1 MITPTVH
8 LICNA
13 HLDPAW
19 QWDWQSGAAEALSTF
34 RTAAD
39 LCEEFPDFI
48 FCHNEALL
56 YQWVEEFEPA
66 LFERI
71 RKLVQAGRWHIM
83 GGWYLQPDCNLP
95 SGESIVRQILLGKSY
110 FKEKFGVDVT
120 TAMNVD
126 SFGHSRGLVQILAR
140 SGYDSYLIGRPDTF
154 RGQAFEGEEFV
165 WQGFDGSEVL
175 VKRIRRGYGTRV
187 DAAMPALAEWL
198 KNQPPFACEGFCWGV
213 GDHGGGASRKDLLEL
228 EQFIRSRPDLA
239 IKHSTPQALFNEL
252 AKRRAGLPRF
262 AHELNPFACGC
273 YTSMVRLKQKHR
285 RLENEI
291 FSLEKMAAAATVQG
305 LQGWPAA
312 AFEEALRA
320 LLLSQFHDMLPGS
333 GIQDVEEY
341 TLQLLDHGLE
351 LMGREKLRSF
361 FALCSGQEPATAGNP
376 PVLVYNPHPYP
387 VDELVECEFH
397 LHDFNW
403 RGTFFDA
410 ELFARDGRPFPH
422 QIERERANATLD
434 WGKRLVFAARLAPGM
449 NRFDTRLKELPAKP
463 AVELRPAKGMIHF
476 QGADLEA
483 RISTRT
489 GLLESLRIGGH
500 DVLGRN
506 AFQPLVLAD
515 YPNAWVLV
523 GNDRAG
529 KVIGRFKLLD
539 KAASTAFA
547 AVPKPL
553 PPVRIIEDG
562 PVRSVI
568 EVVMGYESSRLVLQY
583 KLPKHGTEFEVA
595 LRVVWNE
602 PLKMLKLSVPF
613 APKVERGLG
622 QTLFGTQECPTK
634 GEEVVTQKWQALV
647 SDSQNLA
654 LTCIDDGLYGSDF
667 GGNALRLTLLR
678 SPAYSNLGAEVA
690 VRDRHNPV
698 IDLGERLFRFWFNAG
713 PVAERLARIETEA
726 LVKNER
732 PYALSFFPPG
742 TGVAPQPLARLGDPR
757 LQLVAAKRAQ
767 KGEEL
772 ILRLFNPTA
781 ERLAS
786 QVELPWL
793 PATLPVALA
802 PFALLTLRVAR
813 DGRVVETDL
822 LEAPLA
828 HADRKKV
835 KENHL

>member
-1 MITPTVH
+1 MTKPKLH

-71 RKLVQAGRWHIM
+71 RKLVAAGRWHIM

-95 SGESIVRQILLGKSY
+95 CGESLIRQILFGKPY

-140 SGYDSYLIGRPDTF
+140 SGYDSYLVGRPKAF
-154 RGQAFEGEEFV
+154 RGQAFDGEEFI

-175 VKRIRRGYGTRV
+175 VKRVRRGYGTRV
-187 DAAMPALAEWL
+187 DAAMPSLAEWL
-198 KNQPPFACEGFCWGV
+198 KTAPPFECEGFFWGV
-213 GDHGGGASRKDLLEL
+213 GDHGGGASRKDLQALEP
-228 EQFIRSRPDLA
+228 FIKSRSDLA
-239 IKHSTPQALFNEL
+239 IKHSTPQALFAEL
-252 AKRRAGLPRF
+252 AKRRAPLPRF
-262 AHELNPFACGC
+262 ANELNPEFPGC

-291 FSLEKMAAAATVQG
+291 FSLEKMAAAATAQG
-305 LQGWPAA
+305 LQAWPAA
-312 AFEEALRA
+312 ALDEALRA

-333 GIQDVEEY
+333 GIQDVEEH

-361 FALCSGQEPATAGNP
+361 FALCSGQKQATAGNP

-410 ELFARDGRPFPH
+410 EVFAQGGRQLPH

-434 WGKRLVFAARLAPGM
+434 WGKRLVFAARLEPGM

-463 AVELRPAKGMIHF
+463 AVQLRAAKGVIHF

-489 GLLESLRIGGH
+489 GLMESLRIGGR

-506 AFQPLVLAD
+506 AFQPLVLDD
-515 YPNAWVLV
+515 YPDAWGLV
-523 GNDRAG
+523 GTDRAG
-529 KVIGRFKLLD
+529 KVLGRFKLLNTE
-539 KAASTAFA
+539 AATAFA

-568 EVVMGYESSRLVLQY
+568 EVVMGYESSRLVMQY
-583 KLPKHGTEFEVA
+583 KLPKQGAEFEVA

-602 PLKMLKLSVPF
+602 PLKMLKLAVPF
-613 APKVERGLG
+613 ASKLERGLG
-622 QTLFGTQECPTK
+622 QTVFGTQECPTD
-634 GEEVVTQKWQALV
+634 GAEVVTQKWQALV
-647 SDSQNLA
+647 SDSRDLA
-654 LTCIDDGLYGSDF
+654 LSCIDDGLYGSDL

-678 SPAYSNLGAEVA
+678 SPAYSNLGEEIA

-742 TGVAPQPLARLGDPR
+742 TGVAPQPLVQLGDAR
-757 LQLVAAKRAQ
+757 LQLVAAKRAEQ
-767 KGEEL
+767 GEDL

-781 ERLAS
+781 ERLES

-822 LEAPLA
+822 LE
-828 HADRKKV
+828 R
-835 KENHL
+835 E

>member
-1 MITPTVH
+1 MTKPTLH
-8 LICNA
+8 LVCNA

-66 LFERI
+66 LFARI
-71 RKLVQAGRWHIM
+71 RKLVAAGRWHIM
-83 GGWYLQPDCNLP
+83 GGWYLQPDCNMP
-95 SGESIVRQILLGKSY
+95 SGESIVRQILLGKTY
-110 FKEKFGVDVT
+110 FKEKFGVEVT

-140 SGYDSYLIGRPDTF
+140 SGYDSYLIGRPKSS
-154 RGQAFEGEEFV
+154 RGQAFDGEEFV

-175 VKRIRRGYGTRV
+175 VKRVRRGYGTRV
-187 DAAMPALAEWL
+187 DAAMPSLGEWL
-198 KNQPPFACEGFCWGV
+198 KTQPPFGCEGFFWGV
-213 GDHGGGASRKDLLEL
+213 GDHGGGASRKDLQEL
-228 EQFIRSRPDLA
+228 EQFITSRSDIEIR
-239 IKHSTPQALFNEL
+239 HSTPQALFNEL
-252 AKRRAGLPRF
+252 AKGRAGLPRF
-262 AHELNPFACGC
+262 ANELNPEFPGC

-285 RLENEI
+285 RLENEL
-291 FSLEKMAAAATVQG
+291 FSLEKMAAAATTQR
-305 LQGWPAA
+305 LQAWPVAA
-312 AFEEALRA
+312 IDEALRA

-333 GIQDVEEY
+333 GIQDVEEH

-361 FALCSGQEPATAGNP
+361 FALCAGQEPAAAGNP
-376 PVLVYNPHPYP
+376 PILVYNPHPYP
-387 VDELVECEFH
+387 VDDLVECEFH

-410 ELFARDGRPFPH
+410 ELFTQGNRQLPH
-422 QIERERANATLD
+422 QIERERANASLD

-449 NRFDTRLKELPAKP
+449 NRFDTRLTELPAKP
-463 AVELRPAKGMIHF
+463 AGQLRAVKGVIHF

-489 GLLESLRIGGH
+489 GLLESLRIGGS
-500 DVLGRN
+500 DVLGRH

-515 YPNAWVLV
+515 YVDPWGLV
-523 GNDRAG
+523 GERRSG
-529 KVIGRFKLLD
+529 ETVGRFTLLSTE
-539 KAASTAFA
+539 AATASA
-547 AVPKPL
+547 AVPGPL
-553 PPVRIIEDG
+553 PPVRVIEDG
-562 PVRSVI
+562 PVRTVI
-568 EVVMGYESSRLVLQY
+568 EVVMGYEASRLVLQY
-583 KLPKHGTEFEVA
+583 KLPKRGTEFEVA
-595 LRVVWNE
+595 LRVLWHE
-602 PLKMLKLSVPF
+602 PLKMLKLVVPF
-613 APKVERGLG
+613 APKLERALG
-622 QTLFGTQECPTK
+622 QTIFGVQECPAN

-647 SDSQNLA
+647 SDAQDLA
-654 LTCIDDGLYGSDF
+654 VSCIDDGLYGSDF

-678 SPAYSNLGAEVA
+678 SPAYSNLGAEIA

-698 IDLGERLFRFWFNAG
+698 IDLGERQFRFWFNAG

-742 TGVAPQPLARLGDPR
+742 TGVAPHPLARLADPR

-767 KGEEL
+767 QGEEL
-772 ILRLFNPTA
+772 IVRLFNPTA

-786 QVELPWL
+786 QIEFPWL
-793 PATLPVALA
+793 PATVPVALA
-802 PFALLTLRVAR
+802 PFALLTLRVAP
-813 DGRVVETDL
+813 DGEVMETDL
-822 LEAPLA
+822 LET
-828 HADRKKV
+828 RRI
-835 KENHL
+835 E